1 MARRDPARVV
11 GGETASGGDAVN
23 VGMML
28 EPLIP
33 GMEHAEEADLRAQ
46 VAGIA
51 SDLQQGCGTSLEEQ
65 VVDHALVLERER
77 REFTRQGEDEVHVAG
92 GQQFLFACLEPVQ
105 TRVGLASW
113 TMPVAARVIGDGRR
127 MSAGG
132 TAIAMAAKCG
142 GAAARDREQD
152 LLMLPG
158 DPAATALDKALPG
171 PANNI
176 GHLQRRPVYAL
187 RLCSPDAVRVS
198 ASRGLAV
205 ALRCSSP
212 NWSGGKWKCPA

>member
-11 GGETASGGDAVN
+11 GSETASGGDAVN

-65 VVDHALVLERER
+65 VVDHALVLERES

-92 GQQFLFACLEPVQ
+92 WAAVPV
-105 TRVGLASW
+105 RVPGASADVRW
-113 TMPVAARVIGDGRR
+113 PGILDNAGCGTSYRRWPSYVRRRNSDRDGRQVR
-127 MSAGG
+127 RCGSA
-132 TAIAMAAKCG
+132 
-142 GAAARDREQD
+142 
-152 LLMLPG
+152 
-158 DPAATALDKALPG
+158 
-171 PANNI
+171 
-176 GHLQRRPVYAL
+176 
-187 RLCSPDAVRVS
+187 
-198 ASRGLAV
+198 
-205 ALRCSSP
+205 
-212 NWSGGKWKCPA
+212 